1 MAPVKGGHVPTL
13 KETRMARLMTVR
25 ELAEKAKV
33 APSTVHL
40 TETGRTVP
48 RFTVIKRLSAALD
61 VEPATIV
68 EFAVAMRVVDKERH

>member
-1 MAPVKGGHVPTL
+1 MALEKGGHVPTL
-13 KETRMARLMTVR
+13 KQARMARLITVR
-25 ELAEKAKV
+25 ELAQKAKV

-68 EFAVAMRVVDKERH
+68 EFAVAMGVANKEHH

>member
-1 MAPVKGGHVPTL
+1 MPTL

-25 ELAEKAKV
+25 ELAQKAGV

-40 TETGRTVP
+40 TETGRTTP

-61 VEPATIV
+61 VEAASV
-68 EFAVAMRVVDKERH
+68 EEFADAMGIADDENQ

>member
-1 MAPVKGGHVPTL
+1 
-13 KETRMARLMTVR
+13 MARLMTVR
-25 ELAEKAKV
+25 ELAQKARV

-61 VEPATIV
+61 VEPATIA
-68 EFAVAMRVVDKERH
+68 EFAAAMGVADKEQH